1 MEKNVRAF
9 EDDGR
14 HFIQTSI
21 LKIWNDPF
29 PPYVPALTS
38 REAKRKARAERE
50 ARAAAAASPETPASS
65 SASPPFNSL
74 ASLSLSPSATPSE
87 PAPRPRRLPN
97 HYIMNL
103 PASALTF
110 LDAFNGLFRP
120 LYKLVGEEE
129 VKRAVEEAGGLPVVH
144 CYCFTKEV
152 EEAEKDI
159 CAVRPGLSPA
169 VVHPFHTQIV
179 LTLGCRCTQR
189 ATEALGHQVHP
200 ALPDFALRYVRDVA
214 PKKAM
219 YCLEFRLTEEMVR

>member
-1 MEKNVRAF
+1 MSSLQVERNVRAF

-29 PPYVPALTS
+29 PPYVPPITS

-50 ARAAAAASPETPASS
+50 ARTAAAVTSSDTSSPSTA
-65 SASPPFNSL
+65 PPPPPSDSL
-74 ASLSLSPSATPSE
+74 ASLSLSSSPSPSDPAPSA
-87 PAPRPRRLPN
+87 RRLPN

-120 LYKLVGEEE
+120 LYELVGEEE
-129 VKRAVEEAGGLPVVH
+129 VKRTVEEAGGLPVVH

-159 CAVRPGLSPA
+159 CAVRAG
-169 VVHPFHTQIV
+169 PFFSF
-179 LTLGCRCTQR
+179 LLCRR
-189 ATEALGHQVHP
+189 H
-200 ALPDFALRYVRDVA
+200 
-214 PKKAM
+214 
-219 YCLEFRLTEEMVR
+219 